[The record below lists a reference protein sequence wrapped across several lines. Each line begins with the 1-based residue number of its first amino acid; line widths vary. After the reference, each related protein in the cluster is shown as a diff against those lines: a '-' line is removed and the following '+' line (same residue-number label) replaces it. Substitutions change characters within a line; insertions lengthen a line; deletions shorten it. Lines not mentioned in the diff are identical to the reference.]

1 MVYFLPLVMRN
12 SLLFIIVLSAFVG
25 HTQLVFEKTNHSFG
39 NLESFSDRFVD
50 ILVKNTGTKKEYLLS
65 VKKPYD
71 VVYLV
76 NGQFIEKDSVLTI
89 RLQVNPKE
97 KGKFSYEV
105 EVYASDRQEPVK
117 IKLTGNVVDLPRE
130 YSNVFTQCPDFSR
143 RPSASDLNFQL
154 TVITIDKETKKVIG
168 NTKVNALQ
176 NGTLSWAK
184 STDRGG
190 KINKQSGIGFYYF
203 YATHEGYYSAELGMY
218 VNHQRNQVVV
228 ELERDLRITTPVPSV
243 DTAQLSTTPPAEI
256 AQTELKI
263 DLEES
268 LKKEVATES
277 VPSTDTLHLDFT
289 RLDPNDF
296 SIAHFK
302 PVNVVFVLDVSSSMK
317 LSDKL
322 ELMKYSLIQL
332 VEMLRREDKIAL
344 VTYSTAPKLLL
355 KSTSGMEKETINEQV
370 KSLLAMGSTAGG
382 EGIKMGYKEAL
393 KNFIPDGK
401 NMVVVITDGAFNS
414 RSDYKKHIEKYTA
427 QGIQLSVVG
436 IKTVPKDEV
445 QMSEVATLGSG
456 KFIPI
461 HKLSQA
467 QNNLKQ
473 EIRALSFRK

>member
-1 MVYFLPLVMRN
+1 MRN
-12 SLLFIIVLSAFVG
+12 YLLFFIVFSAFVG
-25 HTQLVFEKTNHSFG
+25 HTQLVFEKTSHAFG
-39 NLESFSDRFVD
+39 NLESFSERFVD
-50 ILVKNTGTKKEYLLS
+50 IIVKNTGAKKEYLLS

-76 NGQFIEKDSVLTI
+76 NGQFIEKDSVLII
-89 RLQVNPKE
+89 RLQVNPKK
-97 KGKFSYEV
+97 KGKFNYEV

-117 IKLTGNVVDLPRE
+117 IKLTGNVLDLPRE
-130 YSNVFTQCPDFSR
+130 YSSVFTQCPDFSR
-143 RPSASDLNFQL
+143 RPSASDMNFQL
-154 TVITIDKETKKVIG
+154 TVVTIDKETKKVLA
-168 NTKVNALQ
+168 NTKVSALQ
-176 NGTLSWAK
+176 NGTPLWAK
-184 STDRGG
+184 ASDRSG
-190 KINKQSGIGFYYF
+190 KISRQSGIGFHYF
-203 YATHEGYYSAELGMY
+203 YAAHEGYYSAELGMY
-218 VNHQRNQVVV
+218 VNHQSNQVVI
-228 ELERDLRITTPVPSV
+228 ELEKDLRIKTPVPPI
-243 DTAQLSTTPPAEI
+243 DTTHLSTNPPVEL
-256 AQTELKI
+256 AQTEVKQA
-263 DLEES
+263 LEES
-268 LKKEVATES
+268 LKKEVATEA
-277 VPSTDTLHLDFT
+277 VPVNDTFPVDFT

-296 SIAHFK
+296 SSTHFK

-317 LSDKL
+317 QSDKL

-344 VTYSTAPKLLL
+344 VTYSTSPKLLL

-370 KSLLAMGSTAGG
+370 KSLFAMGSTAGG

-414 RSDYKKHIEKYTA
+414 HSDYKKHIEKYTA

-436 IKTVPKDEV
+436 IKTVPKDEI
-445 QMSEVATLGSG
+445 QMTEVAVLGGG

-473 EIRALSFRK
+473 EVRALSFIQK